1 MEDVDKIKPYI
12 SHLNKQLS
20 SLKVDLDKL
29 TSKSL
34 DEQLL
39 LLNDER
45 AKLELTNKYAYAL
58 SSLMF
63 SYMKV
68 LNVKDLSPIKTELD
82 RVKMYMNKAKAL
94 DGKDEKEQKR
104 QREEQERA
112 KKVINS
118 ALDGRQTG
126 PAISKHNFQGKH
138 TRFDNPT
145 DDRDKKSV
153 ESQQIS
159 QKIIESKKKKPRVE
173 KQRVGKKRTK

>member
-1 MEDVDKIKPYI
+1 MEDVDKVKPYI
-12 SHLNKQLS
+12 IHLNKQLS

-39 LLNDER
+39 SLKDER

-68 LNVKDLSPIKTELD
+68 LNVKDLTPIKTELA
-82 RVKMYMNKAKAL
+82 RVKSYMSKAKAL
-94 DGKDEKEQKR
+94 DGKDEAEVKR
-104 QREEQERA
+104 KQEEQERA
-112 KKVINS
+112 KKVINN

-138 TRFDNPT
+138 TRFDNPAE
-145 DDRDKKSV
+145 DRKEQAVDSRELSK
-153 ESQQIS
+153 
-159 QKIIESKKKKPRVE
+159 KIIDSKRKKPRAESNKVN
-173 KQRVGKKRTK
+173 KKRTK

>member
-1 MEDVDKIKPYI
+1 MEDVEKVKPYI
-12 SHLNKQLS
+12 SHLNKQLN

-39 LLNDER
+39 SLNDER
-45 AKLELTNKYAYAL
+45 AKLELTNTYAYAL

-68 LNVKDLSPIKTELD
+68 LNVKDLSPIKAELD
-82 RVKMYMNKAKAL
+82 RVKSYMNKAKAI
-94 DGKDEKEQKR
+94 DGKDQKEQR
-104 QREEQERA
+104 LQQEEQERA
-112 KKVINS
+112 KRVINN

-138 TRFDNPT
+138 TRFEDST
-145 DDRDKKSV
+145 EDQDKQKIDV
-153 ESQQIS
+153 KEIS
-159 QKIIESKKKKPRVE
+159 QKVAESKRKKSRIE
-173 KQRVGKKRTK
+173 KQKVNKKRTK

>member
-1 MEDVDKIKPYI
+1 MEDVEKIKPYI
-12 SHLNKQLS
+12 SHLNKQLN

-39 LLNDER
+39 SLKDER
-45 AKLELTNKYAYAL
+45 AKLELTNRYAYAL

-68 LNVKDLSPIKTELD
+68 LNVKDLSPIKAELD
-82 RVKMYMNKAKAL
+82 RVKSYMNKAKAI
-94 DGKDEKEQKR
+94 DGKDEREQR
-104 QREEQERA
+104 LQQEEQERA
-112 KKVINS
+112 KRVINN

-138 TRFDNPT
+138 TRFD
-145 DDRDKKSV
+145 DSEDQDKQEVDVK
-153 ESQQIS
+153 EIS
-159 QKIIESKKKKPRVE
+159 QKVAESRRKKPRAE
-173 KQRVGKKRTK
+173 KQKVSKKRSK